1 MIYILEDDSSIR
13 ELVVYTL
20 AHSGHEAMGFEVP
33 SQFWAQL
40 EKALPDLVLLDVM
53 PVSYTHL
60 DVYKRQVM
68 IRGTSVP
75 LASALPDTGFTIKIC
90 RMPAPPRILSGAPAF
105 IVADCAP

>member
-53 PVSYTHL
+53 
-60 DVYKRQVM
+60 
-68 IRGTSVP
+68 
-75 LASALPDTGFTIKIC
+75 LPEEDGIEVLKKL
-90 RMPAPPRILSGAPAF
+90 RAAPATHRLP
-105 IVADCAP
+105 VLMLTCLLYTSDAADE